1 MYEFL
6 GYNVSLR
13 FPQSNS
19 KESLVLTKFLI
30 WNISLKFFV
39 GLAIGIGIGAAT
51 NNLGIGISIGI
62 AFGAAFSQTKNEQ
75 KSAKSDSSEEDV
87 VIDLSQMN
95 RRKR

>member
-19 KESLVLTKFLI
+19 KESLFLTKFII
-30 WNISLKFFV
+30 WNILLIFFVDFGVRGELKFFV

-75 KSAKSDSSEEDV
+75 KSTDSDSSEEE
-87 VIDLSQMN
+87 
-95 RRKR
+95 